1 MVVDF
6 EAIRNSL
13 EGYISDVKK
22 AMPIDKVYL
31 YGSYAKGNPTKQSDV
46 DICFFSR
53 SFENKRTVDILTE
66 LLGLTLKYN
75 DVFIEPR
82 AFPLS
87 ELEND
92 NPLVKEIVRTG
103 QEIT

>member
-1 MVVDF
+1 MAANL
-6 EAIRNSL
+6 EAVRNSI

-46 DICFFSR
+46 DICFFSK

-66 LLGLTLKYN
+66 LLGLTLRT
-75 DVFIEPR
+75 R
-82 AFPLS
+82 A
-87 ELEND
+87 EL
-92 NPLVKEIVRTG
+92 T
-103 QEIT
+103 